1 MPGPFPPPV
10 VPMPGDFDFEPELEI
25 EDLPKDEEIE
35 EPQGSSDEKPGSRTH
50 FDGGEPRAAV
60 GAPGPLWDLLAYH
73 VPAVQRAC
81 DGWDQNRP
89 PTVARRG
96 AADAPRDPSPTV
108 GEVLRS
114 DAGRPL
120 DEPTRAYF
128 GSRFGHDFDCVRVH
142 SGTRAAASAKALQAN
157 AYTVGSDIVL
167 RDTYDPVSA
176 AGRRLLAHEL
186 THVVQQRAASFGA
199 QRAGLVSEP
208 SDASEREAEAVAER
222 AVAGE
227 RVQVSARPT
236 WSIARDRRPPNV
248 TSHGYQSF
256 YLNGM
261 VPAAN
266 AQVRVQFHQ
275 DASAPSAATLS
286 VWYQESNTLQTV
298 TFDPGG
304 TIQAAVLSEER
315 GTATFDLNGDE
326 APEIVLTARATAS
339 VGLDFAADFRGR
351 RILNM
356 SVAPRQ
362 PTQSASSRGRLI
374 GQLPDGRNYYWT
386 GTFDQ
391 RGPRYVDDNGTMV
404 DPGREMASAELNR
417 SMERIALVSWLG
429 AIALLAGAAVLAG
442 AGEVVVAG
450 EVASGAPA
458 AVGAGEAGQLA
469 TLTNSQIAQQIIGAE
484 QTALLRTFFGTS
496 LRGAAAR
503 AAAFELPAG
512 LTRASLLAYAEL
524 ARRAIAAGKDTLG
537 VQAVRLQLI
546 ERALRLLP

>member
-1 MPGPFPPPV
+1 VETRVTSQTAATVAEAKRATLEREGWAAAQHGDGEAAPEETSAHVVSGSSTPPARLSRWLGETRGAVSASQVAYILRLQRVQGNQQVMRLLADSRPHEPTLSQQQPPPARHQ
-10 VPMPGDFDFEPELEI
+10 PTI
-25 EDLPKDEEIE
+25 
-35 EPQGSSDEKPGSRTH
+35 S
-50 FDGGEPRAAV
+50 
-60 GAPGPLWDLLAYH
+60 
-73 VPAVQRAC
+73 
-81 DGWDQNRP
+81 P
-89 PTVARRG
+89 P
-96 AADAPRDPSPTV
+96 
-108 GEVLRS
+108 
-114 DAGRPL
+114 
-120 DEPTRAYF
+120 
-128 GSRFGHDFDCVRVH
+128 
-142 SGTRAAASAKALQAN
+142 RAAASANALQAN
-157 AYTVGSDIVL
+157 AYTVEADIVN
-167 RDTYDPVSA
+167 DPPSA

-186 THVVQQRAASFGA
+186 TRVVPQRDASSVA
-199 QRAGLVSEP
+199 QRAGLMSEP

-227 RVQVSARPT
+227 RVQVSAPLT
-236 WSIARDRRPPNV
+236 VLIARARRPPDV
-248 TSHGYQSF
+248 TSNGYQSF
-256 YLNGM
+256 YLNAM

-275 DASAPSAATLS
+275 DASTPSAATMA

-298 TFDPGG
+298 TFNPGG

-326 APEIVLTARATAS
+326 APEIVLTVRATPS
-339 VGLDFAADFRGR
+339 VGLDFAADFRGG
-351 RILNM
+351 RILDM

-362 PTQSASSRGRLI
+362 LAPSRGRLI

-404 DPGREMASAELNR
+404 DPGREIASAELNR

-458 AVGAGEAGQLA
+458 AAGAGEAAGAGQLA
-469 TLTNSQIAQQIIGAE
+469 TMTNAQIAQQVIGAQ

-512 LTRASLLAYAEL
+512 LTRTSLLAYAEI
-524 ARRAIAAGKDTLG
+524 ARRVIAAGNDTLG
-537 VQAVRLQLI
+537 VQAARLQLI
-546 ERALRLLP
+546 ERALKLLP